1 MKEKKKKRDKPDL
14 VVYSDDKG
22 YYSRELT
29 YGSNVGAPAI
39 KLEDVT
45 GWKKTQALVAN
56 KQFKSKYEELR
67 EEFKRLVDEV
77 SWNEFVYSSTYN
89 FLPVMGETYF
99 LYERSDGNIF
109 LSLIRPSEW
118 KMKFLGA
125 TKLDST
131 QKWIKMPYDYYEV

>member
-1 MKEKKKKRDKPDL
+1 MSRNKKRKYPDL
-14 VVYSDDKG
+14 VVYSEDKG
-22 YYSRELT
+22 FYSKELT

-77 SWNEFVYSSTYN
+77 SWNEFVYSSKYN
-89 FLPVMGETYF
+89 FIPVMGETYY
-99 LYERSDGNIF
+99 LYEKKDGGVF
-109 LSLIRPSEW
+109 LSLIKPNEW
-118 KMKFLGA
+118 PMKFIGA
-125 TKLDST
+125 TKLEST
-131 QKWIKMPYDYYEV
+131 QKWIRIYE

>member
-89 FLPVMGETYF
+89 FLPVMSETYF
-99 LYERSDGNIF
+99 LYERSEGNIF

-131 QKWIKMPYDYYEV
+131 QKWIKIPYDYYEV

>member
-14 VVYSDDKG
+14 VVYSKEKG
-22 YYSRELT
+22 YYSKELT

-39 KLEDVT
+39 KLEDVS

-56 KQFKSKYEELR
+56 KQFHSKYEELK
-67 EEFKRLVDEV
+67 EEFRRLVDEV
-77 SWNEFVYSSTYN
+77 SWNEFVYSSIYN
-89 FLPVMGETYF
+89 FLPVMGETYY
-99 LYERSDGNIF
+99 LYERGDGNIF
-109 LSLIRPSEW
+109 LSLIKPSEW

-131 QKWIKMPYDYYEV
+131 QKWIKISYNYYEV